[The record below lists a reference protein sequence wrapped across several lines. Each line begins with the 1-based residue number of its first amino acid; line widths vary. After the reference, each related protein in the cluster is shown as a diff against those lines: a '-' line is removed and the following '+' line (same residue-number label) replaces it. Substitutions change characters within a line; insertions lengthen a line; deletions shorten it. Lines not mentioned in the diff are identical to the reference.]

1 MKLSELN
8 KEDRAVITRVSGQ
21 GAFRKRITEMGF
33 VKGTEVTVVKYA
45 PLRDP
50 VEYEIMGYHVSLRK
64 SEADLIEV
72 LSREEVGQMF
82 ETPFAG
88 TIPDAIFKRNADS
101 KSKTIKVAFIGNPNC
116 GKTTLFNAASGA
128 KQKVGNYSGVT
139 VDVHTSK
146 FRQDGYL
153 FNITDLPGTYSLSA
167 YSPEELFVRRH
178 IIEEQP
184 DVVINIVDAANLE
197 RNLFLTT
204 QLIDMNIPVVMAL
217 NMYDELE
224 KKGQTLDSPL
234 LSEMLGI
241 PMVPTVGFKKK
252 GLDELFKKVIAV
264 YEQKNDFSKHI
275 NISHGKYIDEAID
288 SVQTLINIEENKR
301 ISDSVSTRF
310 LAIKLLEKDEQSL
323 QLLKQA
329 SNREEIQTC
338 VLSAIKE
345 LEEEFKE
352 DSETIIADAKYGFI
366 SGALKATFKR
376 EKQDKRQ
383 RSEILDSF
391 LTNKY
396 WGFPVFI
403 FFMWLMFQAT
413 FTIGQYPMDWIDGLV
428 GSFGKMI
435 KGHMDEGPLKDLLV
449 DGVIGGVGGVIVFLP
464 NILILFFFISL
475 MEDTGYIA
483 RAAFIMDRLMRM
495 LGLHGKSFIPLVMG
509 FGCNVPAVMA
519 TRTIE
524 DKNNRLL
531 TMLIAPFM
539 SCSARLPVYILL
551 IGAFFP
557 DYPGTVLFSIYII
570 GIVLAIVV
578 ALVFKKFVFKAE
590 ASPFV
595 MELPPYRIPTAKS
608 LVLHVWRNASQYLQK
623 MGGMIL
629 ISSVIIWA
637 LTYFPR
643 DASQTPAQQM
653 ETSYMGKMGHAVEPA
668 IEPLGFDWKMG
679 VSLITGM
686 AAKEIVVS
694 TMGVLYQG
702 EDEENGSSATL
713 KNRLREHTYQQG
725 EKKGEKVF
733 TPLAAFAFMLFI
745 LIYFPCVAV
754 IAAVKKEAGG
764 WKWAVFMMVYT
775 TAMAWGVSFLVYQIG
790 SIFV

>member
-8 KEDRAVITRVSGQ
+8 KEEKAVITGVRGQ

-33 VKGTEVTVVKYA
+33 VKGTEVTLVKHA

-50 VEYEIMGYHVSLRK
+50 VQYELMGYQISLRR
-64 SEADLIEV
+64 SEAELIEV
-72 LSREEVGQMF
+72 LTKDE
-82 ETPFAG
+82 AG
-88 TIPDAIFKRNADS
+88 KLFNADFSGTLPDAIFKRTVNS
-101 KSKTIKVAFIGNPNC
+101 KAKTINVAFIGNPNC

-128 KQKVGNYSGVT
+128 RQKVGNYSGVT
-139 VDVHTSK
+139 VDVHTAK
-146 FRQDGYL
+146 FQQDGYL

-167 YSPEELFVRRH
+167 YSPEEIFVRQH
-178 IIEEQP
+178 IIEAQP
-184 DVVINIVDAANLE
+184 DVVVNIVDATNLE

-217 NMYDELE
+217 NMYDELN
-224 KKGQTLDSPL
+224 KKGITLDL
-234 LSEMLGI
+234 HQLSEMLGI
-241 PMVPTVGFKKK
+241 PMVPTVGFRKK
-252 GLDELFKKVIAV
+252 GIEELFKKVIEV
-264 YEQKNDFSKHI
+264 RESKEEKHV
-275 NISHGKYIDEAID
+275 NISHGRYIEEEIEALEM
-288 SVQTLINIEENKR
+288 LISKEENKR
-301 ISDSVSTRF
+301 ITDVLSPRF
-310 LAIKLLEKDEQSL
+310 IAVKLLEKDEL
-323 QLLKQA
+323 ALKLLKQA
-329 SNREEIQTC
+329 ENREEIQRRA
-338 VLSAIKE
+338 LSAIQT
-345 LEEEFKE
+345 LEAEYKE
-352 DSETIIADAKYGFI
+352 DSETVIADAKYGFI
-366 SGALKATFKR
+366 SGAMKATFTR
-376 EKQDKRQ
+376 EGIDKRH
-383 RSEILDSF
+383 RTEIIDSF

-413 FTIGQYPMDWIDGLV
+413 FTIGQYPMDWIDTLV
-428 GSFGKMI
+428 GSFGELLQGSMA
-435 KGHMDEGPLKDLLV
+435 DGPLKDLLI

-483 RAAFIMDRLMRM
+483 RAAFIMDRLMRAI
-495 LGLHGKSFIPLVMG
+495 GLHGRSFIPLVMG

-524 DKNNRLL
+524 DKENRLL

-557 DYPGTVLFSIYII
+557 EYPGTVLFSMYFI
-570 GIVLAIVV
+570 GIILAVLV
-578 ALVFKKFVFKAE
+578 ALLFKRFIFKAP

-595 MELPPYRIPTAKS
+595 MELPPYRIPTGKA
-608 LVLHVWRNASQYLQK
+608 LVLHAWRNAYQYLQK

-643 DASQTPAQQM
+643 DPQQSTAQQM
-653 ETSYMGKMGHAVEPA
+653 ENSFMGKMGHAIEPV

-702 EDEENGSSATL
+702 EGGENENSATL
-713 KNRLREHTYQQG
+713 KKRLQEHTYQQG
-725 EKKGEKVF
+725 EKQGQKVF
-733 TPLAAFAFMLFI
+733 SPLSAFAFMLFI

-754 IAAVKKEAGG
+754 VAAVKKESGG
-764 WKWAVFMMVYT
+764 WRWAVFMMVYT
-775 TAMAWGVSFLVYQIG
+775 TGMAWILSFLVYQVG